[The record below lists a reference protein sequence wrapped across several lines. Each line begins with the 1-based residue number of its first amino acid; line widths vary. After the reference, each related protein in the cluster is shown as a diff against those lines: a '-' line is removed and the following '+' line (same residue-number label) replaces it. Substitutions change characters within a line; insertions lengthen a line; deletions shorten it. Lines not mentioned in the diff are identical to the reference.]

1 MAPAPASFRFKF
13 LLLLFLVGLGIWSYY
28 ARAPGGSALP
38 SSAQTSKPVVISEKA
53 FSEMLANGQIKNLEI
68 VSEQM
73 WAEGILPDGNHFR
86 TLKLSNDTLNAAS
99 QKNSSLEFQ
108 SVRSQTSRLT
118 IALFIC
124 LLFFGGNFLISST
137 RKNYAIKRTAEGNM
151 VDNPIKDSLK
161 DIQSMQIKTHFS
173 DVAGIDEVIEE
184 LAEIV
189 AYLKDSSRFTKLG
202 AKIPRGVLLH
212 GLPGT
217 GKTLVAKAVAGE
229 AGVPFYSIS
238 GSGFIEMYAGVG
250 ASRVRKLFAA
260 AKKNAPCIIF
270 IDEIDALGKMRAGA
284 LAGNEERDQTLNQ
297 LLVEMD
303 GFDTTETIVVIG
315 ATNRLD
321 ILDPALLRPGRFDR
335 HIAVQLPGYAG
346 RVEILTLHTRNKPL
360 APDVDINVLA
370 QRTQGLSGADLANL
384 ANEAALLAAKNDREE
399 IYMHDFIAAIERVVA
414 GQERKNYPLNE
425 LEKKIIAYHEGGHAL
440 TARILNSETDQI
452 QKISI
457 VPRGSALGYVMQAP
471 REERHLR
478 TKSELLRSII
488 VKLSGRAAEEIV
500 FGDTCTGAQNDLET
514 AAVLATKMVWE
525 YGMSDELG
533 PFAIGN
539 KENAHYGTQP
549 RISPETIRIAD
560 SAVRRIIDESYAK
573 AKQILGDRR
582 QDLDNIA
589 QYLIAKETMEEGDL
603 NKLIASA

>member
-1 MAPAPASFRFKF
+1 MAPAPASFRFKIF
-13 LLLLFLVGLGIWSYY
+13 LLLFLGVLAVWSYF
-28 ARAPGGSALP
+28 ARTPGGSALQ
-38 SSAQTSKPVVISEKA
+38 SSTQASSPVVLSEKD
-53 FSEMLANGQIKNLEI
+53 FSEMLKSDQIASLKI

-73 WAEGILPDGNHFR
+73 WVEGTLPDGKHFR
-86 TLKLSNDTLNAAS
+86 TQKLSNDLLNAAS
-99 QKNSSLEFQ
+99 QNSNSLTFQ
-108 SVRSQTSRLT
+108 TVRSQSSRLT
-118 IALFIC
+118 IALF
-124 LLFFGGNFLISST
+124 LFVLFFGGNFLISST
-137 RKNYAIKRTAEGNM
+137 RKNYAMKKTAESNM

-161 DIQSMQIKTHFS
+161 DIQSLQIKTHFS
-173 DVAGIDEVIEE
+173 DVAGIDEVIDE

-189 AYLKDSSRFTKLG
+189 AYLKDASRFTKLG

-229 AGVPFYSIS
+229 AGVPFYAIS

-260 AKKNAPCIIF
+260 AKKNAPCIVF

-284 LAGNEERDQTLNQ
+284 LTGNEERDQTLNQ

-360 APDVDINVLA
+360 AADVEIDVLA

-399 IYMHDFIAAIERVVA
+399 IHMHDFIAAIERVVA
-414 GQERKNYPLNE
+414 GQERKNYPLNDV
-425 LEKKIIAYHEGGHAL
+425 EKKIIAYHESGHAL
-440 TARILNSETDQI
+440 TARILNSGTDQI

-457 VPRGSALGYVMQAP
+457 VPRGSSLGYVMQAP
-471 REERHLR
+471 REERHIR
-478 TKSELLRSII
+478 TKSELLKSIV

-514 AAVLATKMVWE
+514 AADLAAKMVWE

-533 PFAIGN
+533 PFAIGD
-539 KENAHYGTQP
+539 KENSHFGRQP
-549 RISPETIRIAD
+549 RISPETIQIAD
-560 SAVRRIIDESYAK
+560 SAVRRIIDESYTK
-573 AKQILGDRR
+573 AKQILDDRR
-582 QDLDNIA
+582 QDLNNIA
-589 QYLIAKETMEEGDL
+589 QYLIDKETMEEGDL
-603 NKLIASA
+603 DKLIASA